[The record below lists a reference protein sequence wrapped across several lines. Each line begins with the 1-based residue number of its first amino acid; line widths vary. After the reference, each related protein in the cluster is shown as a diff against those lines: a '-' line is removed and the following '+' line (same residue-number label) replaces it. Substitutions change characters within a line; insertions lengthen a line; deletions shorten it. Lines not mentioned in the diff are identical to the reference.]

1 MAVNSDAADN
11 EIKRSFVIERLTQ
24 FYDVVFFGSSGNCQR
39 FFHSS
44 NSSKLLKRKTPL
56 GLTGL
61 PSKSWDL
68 RCNRVKRSQTERR
81 FSSPTIL
88 IDCPRFCRAIR
99 FASRRGTLRCSLS
112 FRFVR
117 ARLPFAQ
124 WETVDSARVACHRH
138 C

>member
-1 MAVNSDAADN
+1 MAVNSNSADN

-24 FYDVVFFGSSGNCQR
+24 FYDVVLFGSSWNWYR

-44 NSSKLLKRKTPL
+44 NSSKLLKRKTPR

-68 RCNRVKRSQTERR
+68 RCNRVKRSQTDRR

-88 IDCPRFCRAIR
+88 IDWPLSRCAIY
-99 FASRRGTLRCSLS
+99 
-112 FRFVR
+112 
-117 ARLPFAQ
+117 
-124 WETVDSARVACHRH
+124 
-138 C
+138 